1 MPKLLRIHS
10 MSHVPSLLI
19 EGASLVITGEG
30 EDMNGLQVKP
40 KYLTVTYLVAVTM
53 IDLAAVISTSKVE
66 NTSLSYLILSLQED
80 AG

>member
-19 EGASLVITGEG
+19 EGASLVITVEG
-30 EDMNGLQVKP
+30 EDMNCLQVKP

-53 IDLAAVISTSKVE
+53 IDLAAVIATSKVE

>member
-1 MPKLLRIHS
+1 

-19 EGASLVITGEG
+19 EGTSLVITVEG
-30 EDMNGLQVKP
+30 EDINSLQVKL

-53 IDLAAVISTSKVE
+53 TDLAAVISTSKME
-66 NTSLSYLILSLQED
+66 NTSLSYSILSLQED